1 MRPRPGFVVDK
12 SVESLVRQ
20 MFLACCTG
28 PTPGGEGQYV
38 DTAVVDY
45 SLSSTMLAEIA
56 KGLAIP
62 GGAKVRQC
70 PSSRS
75 GSWRH

>member
-1 MRPRPGFVVDK
+1 MNK

-45 SLSSTMLAEIA
+45 SLSLFMLADVA
-56 KGLAIP
+56 NGSAIHR
-62 GGAKVRQC
+62 AVKVRQC
-70 PSSRS
+70 ASLRS
-75 GSWRH
+75 GFWRH

>member
-1 MRPRPGFVVDK
+1 MNT

-45 SLSSTMLAEIA
+45 SLSSIMLADIA
-56 KGLAIP
+56 N
-62 GGAKVRQC
+62 GAGDPRADKVRQC
-70 PSSRS
+70 TPLRS
-75 GSWRH
+75 GFWRH